1 MLWWLATWYFWM
13 QTTIMMHKDS
23 TIWCPCKDG
32 NLKIKY
38 NNHHDHMVH
47 RPALLHL
54 NQLRRGIN
62 VMFISERFC
71 NPLLHFKMTKDDE
84 MPKVEEMAAVTLTN
98 ILWET
103 CRNIL
108 GLHWQIHHGSVWQ
121 PDQYDQMIKQ
131 GGGAEDIRVNPVRG
145 VGSTCIT
152 MRKSILQ
159 KNTCSIEIYKTW
171 ICPPDFCRRVP
182 QPPVFSSPLLT
193 RLALLSLSRKDFLSK
208 MDRQESNTLRCFF
221 RSGSLATAMV
231 WPWMGSFSLWLWKSS
246 PKLQIRRESGQPV
259 SWVSRVNYCRAG
271 IAAAWGSPRKLNRVG
286 FSMVYQIRCSLPEN
300 WDILETR

>member
-1 MLWWLATWYFWM
+1 MRRATITALQLRNCGRNTFYWQGYIFTKIPCAKSCKSLNCMSGVSTKRKFIEVRCSWRPNVYTEICVTNVCDSGQGTLICAPCLWQWSLEHSYKCARCDKSHNVTQPAMLWWLATRYFWM

-38 NNHHDHMVH
+38 NNHHDHMMH
-47 RPALLHL
+47 RPVVLHL

-103 CRNIL
+103 CTNIL

-121 PDQYDQMIKQ
+121 PDQYDQVIKH
-131 GGGAEDIRVNPVRG
+131 GAGAEDISVCVCANP
-145 VGSTCIT
+145 
-152 MRKSILQ
+152 
-159 KNTCSIEIYKTW
+159 Y
-171 ICPPDFCRRVP
+171 
-182 QPPVFSSPLLT
+182 
-193 RLALLSLSRKDFLSK
+193 
-208 MDRQESNTLRCFF
+208 
-221 RSGSLATAMV
+221 
-231 WPWMGSFSLWLWKSS
+231 
-246 PKLQIRRESGQPV
+246 
-259 SWVSRVNYCRAG
+259 
-271 IAAAWGSPRKLNRVG
+271 
-286 FSMVYQIRCSLPEN
+286 
-300 WDILETR
+300 

>member
-1 MLWWLATWYFWM
+1 
-13 QTTIMMHKDS
+13 MM
-23 TIWCPCKDG
+23 
-32 NLKIKY
+32 
-38 NNHHDHMVH
+38 H

-62 VMFISERFC
+62 SMFISERFC

-84 MPKVEEMAAVTLTN
+84 MPKVEEMAAVRLTN

-103 CRNIL
+103 CTNIL

-159 KNTCSIEIYKTW
+159 KSTCSIEIYKTW

-182 QPPVFSSPLLT
+182 QPPVFSSPPPP
-193 RLALLSLSRKDFLSK
+193 S
-208 MDRQESNTLRCFF
+208 Q
-221 RSGSLATAMV
+221 G
-231 WPWMGSFSLWLWKSS
+231 WLCCHCPAKTSS
-246 PKLQIRRESGQPV
+246 PRWIGKKVTLWGVFSAQALSQLQWFDPGWEASACDSENPPPCYKLGERAVNLWAES
-259 SWVSRVNYCRAG
+259 AG
-271 IAAAWGSPRKLNRVG
+271 WITA
-286 FSMVYQIRCSLPEN
+286 E
-300 WDILETR
+300 LE